1 MGEQLKQIPKKEKYK
16 LLVFDYL
23 HKKFEFDR
31 EYTEKEI
38 NLTLKTIYPDFAILR
53 RFLVD
58 YGYLSREN
66 DGSIYKK
73 KIKRVGIKYGK
84 YYHCTFPYT
93 TVMY

>member
-1 MGEQLKQIPKKEKYK
+1 MDNYIDKFFIGEQLKQIPKKEKYK

-66 DGSIYKK
+66 DGSIYANC
-73 KIKRVGIKYGK
+73 KIKLEK
-84 YYHCTFPYT
+84 
-93 TVMY
+93 